1 MYGVTGVETSWRLC
15 FLVEYLAF
23 ELGQAFPG
31 HLSHPELAAAA
42 LPGPS
47 SSCGQGRKELPAGGT
62 TLEQLLQ
69 HQALALWELQSS
81 AEQWE
86 ILQGWE
92 LSPGECAD
100 CCCLQSCSRSGMRGA
115 LACSPGAGQHWGAA
129 LTPQRRLRGVPRT
142 EHCRLNSKSKVPR
155 VLHSR
160 LVLMIKGKL
169 HPLCSAW
176 VEF

>member
-23 ELGQAFPG
+23 ELGQALPG

-42 LPGPS
+42 LPGLS
-47 SSCGQGRKELPAGGT
+47 SSCGHGRKELPAGGT

-115 LACSPGAGQHWGAA
+115 LACSPGAGQHWVLPSHHRGGSEGSPGQSIAA
-129 LTPQRRLRGVPRT
+129 WTPKAKYQGYYT
-142 EHCRLNSKSKVPR
+142 AD
-155 VLHSR
+155 
-160 LVLMIKGKL
+160 
-169 HPLCSAW
+169 LCSW
-176 VEF
+176 